1 MTSHKCARLT
11 PSADA
16 ELAVLWQRLVVGGAT
31 CERCG
36 DTGAAVRRAVA
47 TLAQELAPQGV
58 VVRLEEKALPPFA
71 VAESN
76 RVFFNGAPL
85 EELLGATA
93 GMSHCQS
100 CGELMGGR
108 SQGQPQGHTDCRTLI
123 VDGREHEALSEELIL
138 RAGRIAAQR
147 LSAKQKESV

>member
-1 MTSHKCARLT
+1 MTSHKCVRLNPT
-11 PSADA
+11 ADA
-16 ELAVLWQRLVVGGAT
+16 ELVVLWQRLVVGAET

-47 TLAQELAPQGV
+47 TLAEELAPQGV

-85 EELLGATA
+85 EELLGATV

-100 CGELMGGR
+100 CCELMGG
-108 SQGQPQGHTDCRTLI
+108 QDQQTDCRTLI
-123 VDGREHEALSEELIL
+123 VDGREHEALSEELIV

-147 LSAKQKESV
+147 LSAKHKESV